1 MTNETNNLDPEKQ
14 HTAEK
19 TSDSDPYGEL
29 QRARRGSFFE
39 RMNQAFQDAL
49 QTSRGPSKM
58 RSPVREMEES
68 PAPTTV
74 DDLAIRRARSVKL
87 QKMTVPESVIIDGSL
102 TSGAETEIAGRI
114 DGNVTVEGRLT
125 LEASALVSGNVK
137 AAACKVDGLVEG
149 KVECTQEVELGETG
163 RLNADVV
170 AGKRV
175 SISGQ
180 VCGNVFCGGLVRLAS
195 TSKVTG
201 DVRAQSLVI
210 EEGAIFNGNCS
221 MRSSPRK
228 D

>member
-1 MTNETNNLDPEKQ
+1 MTNETNNLQPEKQ
-14 HTAEK
+14 HK
-19 TSDSDPYGEL
+19 TEQTPDSDPYGEL
-29 QRARRGSFFE
+29 QRARRGSFLE

-68 PAPTTV
+68 PAPTTI
-74 DDLAIRRARSVKL
+74 DDLAMRRARSVKL

-180 VCGNVFCGGLVRLAS
+180 VCGNVLCGGLVRLAS

-201 DVRAQSLVI
+201 DVRAQSLII
-210 EEGAIFNGNCS
+210 EEGAIFNGNCF
-221 MRSSPRK
+221 MRSSPKK